1 MVQLLG
7 TLHEFKSAA
16 IPLVTFWRFF
26 LLTCVIIVKL
36 VKYKFNQLH
45 WSTKKTFK
53 KLQEVLQLI
62 WTHGGSLI
70 TESSVNFHSYVQIF
84 LNFDFLI
91 FAFSPFFGPIFGP
104 IFLLFLQKTSQISSS
119 SRFGGFWGCWF
130 HFWTKKSNY
139 RSSWPIKVAQGHVTE
154 VKSWKKGQGSSFS
167 HKSITD
173 VSKMSF

>member
-1 MVQLLG
+1 MSEAEGGLVNKSIFTVQQHYHKQETTILNDIDSMILN
-7 TLHEFKSAA
+7 L
-16 IPLVTFWRFF
+16 
-26 LLTCVIIVKL
+26 
-36 VKYKFNQLH
+36 LH

-53 KLQEVLQLI
+53 ELQEVLQLI

-167 HKSITD
+167 HKSLSD
-173 VSKMSF
+173 MFK

>member
-1 MVQLLG
+1 M
-7 TLHEFKSAA
+7 HN
-16 IPLVTFWRFF
+16 IHRI
-26 LLTCVIIVKL
+26 CVRKKWKL
-36 VKYKFNQLH
+36 YILH

-167 HKSITD
+167 HKSLSD
-173 VSKMSF
+173 MFK